1 MSNSVHKEK
10 IVVFDLDETLG
21 NFIELGMFWEAL
33 ENYYGHT
40 LPDSYFFEIVDLFQ
54 EFLRP
59 NIITILKFLLEKKKQ
74 GKCNSLMIYTNNQGP
89 KTWARMISRYFD
101 AKLGES
107 TFDRIIAAFKVRGK
121 VIEMC
126 RTSNDK
132 SVDDL
137 FRCTQLQDNAEI
149 CFLDDQYHPLMDH
162 KKVFYINV
170 KPYTY
175 SIPFRTMAER
185 YYDNSPRK
193 HELESKDIFVNT
205 IEKFMNRYDYES
217 EPKEVLEQEVD
228 KIISKQ
234 ILLHLKEF
242 FKKGVIITKTRK
254 NIRSRHTNKGTRKHN
269 PK

>member
-33 ENYYGHT
+33 ENYYGHK
-40 LPDSYFFEIVDLFQ
+40 LPDPYFFETVDLFE

-101 AKLGES
+101 AMENLPLTVLLRRSRCVEKWLRCVEHRMIKAWM
-107 TFDRIIAAFKVRGK
+107 TFFGRINYKTTRKFAFWM
-121 VIEMC
+121 I
-126 RTSNDK
+126 SIIP
-132 SVDDL
+132 L
-137 FRCTQLQDNAEI
+137 WTQKY
-149 CFLDDQYHPLMDH
+149 F
-162 KKVFYINV
+162 VNV

-185 YYDNSPRK
+185 YYDNSPRQ

-205 IEKFMNRYDYES
+205 IEKFMNRMIMKVNQRS
-217 EPKEVLEQEVD
+217 
-228 KIISKQ
+228 
-234 ILLHLKEF
+234 F
-242 FKKGVIITKTRK
+242 GT
-254 NIRSRHTNKGTRKHN
+254 RSR
-269 PK
+269 